1 MSLEDDL
8 LNISEAAKVS
18 GKSIMTIRKYL
29 GLTGQPSRLPNARKI
44 MKTGEN
50 QETWQIPL
58 SDLFNAGIMKGNK
71 PAPAPASPEEDLSDP
86 LNVLMMKAEIEA
98 LKKLNAA
105 LEANLADLRLLAG
118 RSIET
123 AEKQAERRKKFW
135 QR

>member
-8 LNISEAAKVS
+8 LNISEAARLS
-18 GKSIMTIRKYL
+18 GKSVMTIRKYL

-44 MKTGEN
+44 MKPGEN

-71 PAPAPASPEEDLSDP
+71 PAITQATPEEELFDP
-86 LNVLMMKAEIEA
+86 LNVLMLKAENEA
-98 LKKLNAA
+98 LKKLIAA
-105 LEANLADLRLLAG
+105 LEANLADLRLAAG

-123 AEKQAERRKKFW
+123 AEKQEERRKKFW

>member
-18 GKSIMTIRKYL
+18 GKSLMTIRKYL

-44 MKTGEN
+44 MKPGEN

-58 SDLFNAGIMKGNK
+58 SDLFNAGIMKGTK
-71 PAPAPASPEEDLSDP
+71 PASTPATPEEVFDP
-86 LNVLMMKAEIEA
+86 LNVFMLKAENEA
-98 LKKLNAA
+98 LKKLIAA
-105 LEANLADLRLLAG
+105 LEANLADLRLAAG

>member
-71 PAPAPASPEEDLSDP
+71 PAPAQATPEEVFDP
-86 LNVLMMKAEIEA
+86 LNVLMLKAENEA
-98 LKKLNAA
+98 LKKLIAA

>member
-71 PAPAPASPEEDLSDP
+71 PAPAQASPEEVFDP
-86 LNVLMMKAEIEA
+86 LNVLMLKAENEA
-98 LKKLNAA
+98 LKKLIAA

>member
-8 LNISEAAKVS
+8 LNISEAARLS
-18 GKSIMTIRKYL
+18 GKSVMTIRKYL

-71 PAPAPASPEEDLSDP
+71 PAPAQATPEDVFDP
-86 LNVLMMKAEIEA
+86 LNALMLKAENEA
-98 LKKLNAA
+98 LKKLIAA

-123 AEKQAERRKKFW
+123 LEKQDERRKKFW

>member
-8 LNISEAAKVS
+8 LNISEAARLS
-18 GKSIMTIRKYL
+18 GKSVMTIRKYL

-44 MKTGEN
+44 MKPGEN

-71 PAPAPASPEEDLSDP
+71 PAPAQASPEEAQPNP
-86 LNVLMMKAEIEA
+86 LNLQLLQAENEA
-98 LKKLNAA
+98 LKKLIAA

-123 AEKQAERRKKFW
+123 LEKQDERRKRFW

>member
-29 GLTGQPSRLPNARKI
+29 GLTGQPSRLPNARKV

-71 PAPAPASPEEDLSDP
+71 PAPAQATPEEVFDP
-86 LNVLMMKAEIEA
+86 LNVLMLKAENEA

-135 QR
+135 HR

>member
-1 MSLEDDL
+1 
-8 LNISEAAKVS
+8 
-18 GKSIMTIRKYL
+18 
-29 GLTGQPSRLPNARKI
+29 

-71 PAPAPASPEEDLSDP
+71 PAPAQASPEEAQPNP
-86 LNVLMMKAEIEA
+86 LNLQLLQAENEA
-98 LKKLNAA
+98 LKKLIEA

>member
-71 PAPAPASPEEDLSDP
+71 PAPTPETPEEVFDP
-86 LNVLMMKAEIEA
+86 LNVFMLKAENEA
-98 LKKLNAA
+98 LKKLIEV
-105 LEANLADLRLLAG
+105 LEANLADLRLAAG

-123 AEKQAERRKKFW
+123 AEKQAERRKRFW